1 MIIELS
7 RLFVTSDA
15 CTCYLSSIVVT
26 FFNKST
32 KCFFFNSKQ
41 RQGTNV
47 AVFLRPG
54 RPTKKEKRV
63 LKVGRVKLRLLFV
76 YTSFTFMS
84 PSLFSC
90 TILAD
95 IWDTELK
102 NY

>member
-32 KCFFFNSKQ
+32 KCFFFFNSKQ

-63 LKVGRVKLRLLFV
+63 LKVGRVF
-76 YTSFTFMS
+76 
-84 PSLFSC
+84 
-90 TILAD
+90 AG
-95 IWDTELK
+95 
-102 NY
+102 